1 MTYDEYKATTKNLT
15 AKVDVLSS
23 ALKSDFP
30 TALTDETIRLSNEY
44 SIRSGEFNKAYQ
56 ALQNFNRNISKDFK
70 RQHAQEKRLNANEK
84 AVLNYIIENGD
95 EWCDGPTLH
104 PADIFIDM
112 SKHQIAGYISDL
124 WKKGQLMHS
133 EMPNGCISWSAKTWI
148 TV

>member
-1 MTYDEYKATTKNLT
+1 MTYDKYKATAKNLT
-15 AKVDVLSS
+15 AKVDALSS

-44 SIRSGEFNKAYQ
+44 GIRSGEFNKAYQ
-56 ALQNFNRNISKDFK
+56 ALQNFNRNASKDFK

-104 PADIFIDM
+104 PSDIFIDM

-133 EMPNGCISWSAKTWI
+133 EMPNGCISWSAKTWK